1 MQSTFMSTP
10 ESALSQ
16 IKSNPALLKATI
28 QNMLSVAAPL
38 EPGVHFSTDIKSF
51 NDDLAHKN
59 LRSVLLT
66 SIECPASD
74 AELRQ
79 LCVKLL
85 LRIGLI
91 RGSGEDLLHA
101 ALLQSKYKIDLTE
114 ELEYF
119 CKQSEVFKK
128 PLGEGDSSGSGFER

>member
-1 MQSTFMSTP
+1 MYDTTMQSSFMSTP
-10 ESALSQ
+10 ESALSL

-51 NDDLAHKN
+51 KDDLAHKN
-59 LRSVLLT
+59 LRSVLIAA
-66 SIECPASD
+66 IECAASD

-91 RGSGEDLLHA
+91 RASGEDLLHA
-101 ALLQSKYKIDLTE
+101 ALLQSKY
-114 ELEYF
+114 
-119 CKQSEVFKK
+119 
-128 PLGEGDSSGSGFER
+128 